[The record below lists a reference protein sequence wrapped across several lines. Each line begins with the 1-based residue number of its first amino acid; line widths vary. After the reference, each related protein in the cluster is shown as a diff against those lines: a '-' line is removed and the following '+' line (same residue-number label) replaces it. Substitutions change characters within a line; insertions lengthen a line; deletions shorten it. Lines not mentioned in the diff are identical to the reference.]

1 MKYRVHTYQTIR
13 IAYEVEAES
22 ALAAKLLI
30 EDNGWGMDPVE
41 VHLDDPEWTDDF
53 IVDPILPNGDVDYP
67 NVVNFVKEESR

>member
-1 MKYRVHTYQTIR
+1 MNPRVHTYQTIR

-30 EDNGWGMDPVE
+30 EDNGWDMEPVE
-41 VHLDDPEWTDDF
+41 VHLDETEWTDDF

-67 NVVNFVKEESR
+67 NVVCFMKEESR